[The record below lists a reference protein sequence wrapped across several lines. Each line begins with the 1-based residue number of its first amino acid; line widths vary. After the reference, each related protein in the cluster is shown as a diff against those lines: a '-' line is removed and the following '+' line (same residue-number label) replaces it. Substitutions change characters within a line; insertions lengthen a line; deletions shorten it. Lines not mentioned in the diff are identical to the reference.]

1 MTELETKGF
10 TQEVRNNHQT
20 ILNLISSSQN
30 NNNPP
35 IVIDPTE
42 RSELNQLRGQRPGQR
57 RRLVQLRQSIL
68 QNIISTLNTDPNL
81 RDTYR
86 RVVARIV
93 VGLETNRN
101 WNQGAREG
109 NLNIVA
115 QVLAYMIAMNDLS
128 TP

>member
-10 TQEVRNNHQT
+10 TQEVRNNHQI
-20 ILNLISSSQN
+20 ILSLISSSQN

-35 IVIDPTE
+35 IVIDQSE
-42 RSELNQLRGQRPGQR
+42 RTALDP
-57 RRLVQLRQSIL
+57 LRQPLQPLLQTPPSNP
-68 QNIISTLNTDPNL
+68 QNIVQTLDGDQVL
-81 RDTYR
+81 EDTYR

-93 VGLETNRN
+93 VYLESPSNNPR
-101 WNQGAREG
+101 WNPDARED
-109 NLNIVA
+109 NLDIVA